1 MRGAAYR
8 RRSLRGRFLSLLLPA
23 LLLCALLP
31 PAALPAQEA
40 QGDTLEKLTTR
51 AQEAITR
58 NAYESAV
65 KILTEAKTRYPA
77 SPRASLAL
85 GDLYYDKELYT
96 LALAEY
102 REAEKKGAADFAT
115 LTQISRSFAKLN
127 QEKSSIQYLARIL
140 QQYPDSTD
148 TMDDLG
154 WMYFKT
160 HQLDKGEK
168 VLLRGITKAGPQRG
182 LTMTLGTVYSGM
194 NRYDKSREYYLK
206 SVEDALRV
214 GDRNFAA
221 IAYYNLSLLE
231 HSFFHY
237 NSALRYT
244 DESIAMEDRPS
255 GHLARGEL
263 FQSRMDFGS
272 AQQEYQDA
280 YAKDTTP
287 LSKVNLAILFQKF
300 GRLDL
305 SRRYAE
311 EVLGSKDYAWLVY
324 YGTDLTRHLKELHA
338 LLGTVYGG
346 LAVREA
352 SRPTTG
358 IFDRIFALASSVRYR
373 ILSWYYTQRFRAFS
387 LQVGTQYLDQGSYE
401 NAWWEYYKGNESYA
415 EVALKYLGMT
425 RALETVRSPHAAS
438 FYILEEGK
446 VRHSPSLLEQSIA
459 GFDPFWEKEPTA
471 DALAVLVPLLSG
483 GGDQGRRRDA
493 IARLYRINPGALP
506 QAGIGLPLAVS
517 FNGMGWRGRERALVL
532 RFLRRSGSVCVEGPR
547 EGFEY
552 SLRLLKDASAGGGR
566 GGDSA
571 VHWTVVDSSGSIV
584 REGRPVPAGNLHQR
598 SAALV
603 REILEELYSVH

>member
-1 MRGAAYR
+1 VRDGWLRAA
-8 RRSLRGRFLSLLLPA
+8 
-23 LLLCALLP
+23 LCAFVL
-31 PAALPAQEA
+31 AAGAPSPLPAQAASGES
-40 QGDTLEKLTTR
+40 LESLTSR
-51 AQEAITR
+51 AREAITQ

-65 KILTEAKTRYPA
+65 KILTEAKTRFPA

-96 LALAEY
+96 LALGEY
-102 REAEKKGAADFAT
+102 REAEKKGATDFAT
-115 LTQISRSFAKLN
+115 LTQISRCFGKLN
-127 QEKSSIQYLARIL
+127 QEKSSIEYLNRIL
-140 QQYPDSTD
+140 KQYPDSTD

-160 HQLDKGEK
+160 HQLTEGEK
-168 VLLRGITKAGPQRG
+168 VLLKGISKVGMQRG
-182 LTMTLGTVYSGM
+182 LTMTLGTIYSGM
-194 NRYDKSREYYLK
+194 NRYDKSREYYQK
-206 SVEDALRV
+206 SVDDALRV

-263 FQSRMDFGS
+263 FQSRMEFGP

-324 YGTDLTRHLKELHA
+324 YGTDLTRHLKDLHELLA
-338 LLGTVYGG
+338 AVYSG
-346 LAVREA
+346 LAVHEA

-358 IFDRIFALASSVRYR
+358 IFDRISALVQSVRDR
-373 ILSWYYTQRFRAFS
+373 ILSWYHDQRFRAFS
-387 LQVGTQYLDQGSYE
+387 LQVGTQYLDHGSFE

-415 EVALKYLGMT
+415 EVALKYLGEA
-425 RALETVRSPHAAS
+425 RDLETARTPHAAV
-438 FYILEEGK
+438 FYSLEEAK
-446 VRHSPSLLEQSIA
+446 VKRSTALLEQSLS
-459 GFDPFWEKEPTA
+459 GFDPFWEKEPA
-471 DALAVLVPLLSG
+471 AEALAALAPLLKG
-483 GGDQGRRRDA
+483 GAARERRRDV
-493 IARLYRINPGALP
+493 IAQLYRINPGALP
-506 QAGIGLPLAVS
+506 QAGLGLPLTVS
-517 FNGMGWRGRERALVL
+517 FEGSGWKGREKAIVL
-532 RFLRRSGSVCVEGPR
+532 RFLRRAGSECAEGQAA
-547 EGFEY
+547 GFPFR
-552 SLRLLKDASAGGGR
+552 LRLLKSNDG
-566 GGDSA
+566 A
-571 VHWTVVDSSGSIV
+571 VRWTVRDAAETVV
-584 REGRPVPAGNLHQR
+584 REGSPTLAGNLKKR

-603 REILEELYSVH
+603 TTLLEELYSVH

>member
-1 MRGAAYR
+1 MRT
-8 RRSLRGRFLSLLLPA
+8 LLLLA
-23 LLLCALLP
+23 LLIPAMLLP
-31 PAALPAQEA
+31 VSLSAQ
-40 QGDTLEKLTTR
+40 QGTGDTLERLTAR

-65 KILTEAKTRYPA
+65 QILTEAKTRYPT

-102 REAEKKGAADFAT
+102 REAEKKGATDFAT

-127 QEKSSIQYLARIL
+127 QEKSSIEYLTRIL

-206 SVEDALRV
+206 AVDDALRV
-214 GDRNFAA
+214 GDRNFAS

-263 FQSRMDFGS
+263 FQSRMDFSS
-272 AQQEYQDA
+272 AQHEFQDA

-324 YGTDLTRHLKELHA
+324 YGTDLTRHLKDLHE
-338 LLGTVYGG
+338 LLGIVYRG

-358 IFDRIFALASSVRYR
+358 LFDRISALVSSVRNR
-373 ILSWYYTQRFRAFS
+373 ILSWYHDQRFRAFS
-387 LQVGTQYLDQGSYE
+387 LKVGTQYLDQGSYE
-401 NAWWEYYKGNESYA
+401 DAWWEYYKGNESYA

-425 RALETVRSPHAAS
+425 RALETGRSPHAVS

-446 VRHSPSLLEQSIA
+446 VRRSPALLEQSVA
-459 GFDPFWEKEPTA
+459 GFDPFWEKEPAA
-471 DALAVLVPLLSG
+471 DALASLIPLL
-483 GGDQGRRRDA
+483 DGRAEKALRRDA
-493 IARLYRINPGALP
+493 ITRLYAINPGALP
-506 QAGIGLPLAVS
+506 QAGIGLPLAVI
-517 FNGMGWRGRERALVL
+517 FEGAGWRDREKALIL
-532 RFLRRSGSVCVEGPR
+532 RFLRRSGSECVEGPR
-547 EGFEY
+547 EGFDY
-552 SLRLLKDASAGGGR
+552 ALRLLTNGAGGAGER
-566 GGDSA
+566 G
-571 VHWTVVDSSGSIV
+571 VHWTVRDSSGNVV
-584 REGRPVPAGNLHQR
+584 REGKPVPAGTIRQR